1 MILLPD
7 EAFRKSGREKYD
19 IVVANILADIIIPL
33 SAVIK
38 DNMKPGALF
47 ISSGIIDM
55 KEEAVRKALLLNGFE
70 IVEVTK
76 SGEWVSFTA
85 RA

>member
-1 MILLPD
+1 
-7 EAFRKSGREKYD
+7 
-19 IVVANILADIIIPL
+19 
-33 SAVIK
+33 
-38 DNMKPGALF
+38 MKPGALF

>member
-1 MILLPD
+1 
-7 EAFRKSGREKYD
+7 
-19 IVVANILADIIIPL
+19 
-33 SAVIK
+33 
-38 DNMKPGALF
+38 
-47 ISSGIIDM
+47 M
-55 KEEAVRKALLLNGFE
+55 KEAAVREALIANGFE